1 MNSMYRASFFPRIE
15 FRRVGGLRFLFV
27 GRLTFMFCISRKGYV
42 ETRNY
47 VTIEG

>member
-1 MNSMYRASFFPRIE
+1 MNSMTRSNWFNIE
-15 FRRVGGLRFLFV
+15 FRKVGGLRFLFV
-27 GRLTFMFCISRKGYV
+27 GRLTFMFCVSRRGYV

>member
-1 MNSMYRASFFPRIE
+1 MMYRFFNIE
-15 FRRVGGLRFLFV
+15 FRKVGGLRFLFV
-27 GRLTFMFCISRKGYV
+27 GRLTFMFCVSRKGYV

>member
-1 MNSMYRASFFPRIE
+1 MTRLPIFNIEYRK
-15 FRRVGGLRFLFV
+15 VGGLRFLFV
-27 GRLTFMFCISRKGYV
+27 GRMTFMFCVSRRGMV

>member
-1 MNSMYRASFFPRIE
+1 MNTMTRTPFFNIEYRK
-15 FRRVGGLRFLFV
+15 VGGLRFIFV
-27 GRLTFMFCISRKGYV
+27 GRFTFMWCVSRKGYV

>member
-1 MNSMYRASFFPRIE
+1 MNSMQRSNWFNIE
-15 FRRVGGLRFLFV
+15 LRKVGGLRFLFV
-27 GRLTFMFCISRKGYV
+27 GRFTFMFCISRKGYV

>member
-1 MNSMYRASFFPRIE
+1 MMYRIFNIE
-15 FRRVGGLRFLFV
+15 CRKVGGLRFLFV
-27 GRLTFMFCISRKGYV
+27 GRLTFMFCVSRKGYV

>member
-1 MNSMYRASFFPRIE
+1 MNTMQRSHYFNIE
-15 FRRVGGLRFLFV
+15 YRRVGGLRFLFV
-27 GRLTFMFCISRKGYV
+27 GRFTFMFCVSRKDYV